1 MKILLLLL
9 LFIVL
14 VIFIGYLIIRFLN
27 FYYSQRR
34 IKEIIKDY
42 DSYYNDKDFLV
53 EVLEYSLDEKTFL
66 AVLYKL
72 SLRKIDAIEKDNK

>member
-14 VIFIGYLIIRFLN
+14 VIFIGYLIISFLN

>member
-1 MKILLLLL
+1 MKILLLL
-9 LFIVL
+9 FIVFIFL
-14 VIFIGYLIIRFLN
+14 IFIGYLIIRFLN
-27 FYYSQRR
+27 FYYSLRR

-42 DSYYNDKDFLV
+42 ESYYNDRDFLV

-72 SLRKIDAIEKDNK
+72 SLRKIDAIEEHNK

>member
-9 LFIVL
+9 FIIL
-14 VIFIGYLIIRFLN
+14 VIFIGYLIISFLN

-42 DSYYNDKDFLV
+42 DSYYNDRDFLV

-72 SLRKIDAIEKDNK
+72 SLRKIDAIEEDNK

>member
-9 LFIVL
+9 LFIIL

-42 DSYYNDKDFLV
+42 DSYYNDRDFLV

-72 SLRKIDAIEKDNK
+72 SLRKIDAIEEDNK

>member
-1 MKILLLLL
+1 MKILLLL
-9 LFIVL
+9 FIIFIFL
-14 VIFIGYLIIRFLN
+14 IFIGYLIIRFLN

-42 DSYYNDKDFLV
+42 DVYYNDKDFLV
-53 EVLEYSLDEKTFL
+53 DVLEYSLDEKTFL

-72 SLRKIDAIEKDNK
+72 SLRKIDAIEKENK

>member
-9 LFIVL
+9 FIIL
-14 VIFIGYLIIRFLN
+14 VIFIGYLIISFLN

-42 DSYYNDKDFLV
+42 DSYYNDRDFLV

>member
-1 MKILLLLL
+1 MKILLLL
-9 LFIVL
+9 FIVCVL

-42 DSYYNDKDFLV
+42 DSYYNDRDFLV

-72 SLRKIDAIEKDNK
+72 SLRKIDSIEKENK